1 MKWTAM
7 GRILTFIA
15 AVAKA
20 AAAATATGITT
31 ATTTAHGMCCAHAQ
45 LCSDAETT
53 TMTTTTGTR
62 RTPLLYRQ
70 VNSLS
75 VGYTA
80 LQSALCYLE

>member
-20 AAAATATGITT
+20 AAAAPATGITT

-53 TMTTTTGTR
+53 TTTGPR

>member
-53 TMTTTTGTR
+53 TGPR

-80 LQSALCYLE
+80 LQSALCYLL

>member
-45 LCSDAETT
+45 LCSYAETT
-53 TMTTTTGTR
+53 TTGPR